1 MTRMSAL
8 LERVTATDSATMED
22 LFTEDEWAAIDA
34 GAVSAYSNRAAR
46 LPAWLRGAG
55 EGRGLDP
62 AAEVRA
68 IAYMWSL
75 ATPHEIH
82 ARAAQPWKIKHQVAL
97 RVGEIVDDLAK
108 TAPEDPWLA
117 MDEDGV
123 VTHASDQQRVS
134 SDEGGN
140 LMPKRF
146 PARYWST
153 RSPLE
158 NRLGIAILDAIGTL
172 PPSDLWQFAV
182 KGRDRH
188 GVVWATAEDLDRLHT
203 RRPTR
208 AEYWGE
214 MFDGNGRRS
223 LRKDLRE
230 DTELHENTVAAIAED
245 VVPAVAERFA
255 DEARPADYADV
266 ARERLRITSEEVQ
279 RVLLEKFDVL
289 YEE

>member
-22 LFTEDEWAAIDA
+22 LFTEDEWAAVDA
-34 GAVSAYSNRAAR
+34 GAVRAYTSRAAH

-55 EGRGLDP
+55 KGRGLDP

-68 IAYMWSL
+68 IAYMW
-75 ATPHEIH
+75 AVVTPHEIH
-82 ARAAQPWKIKHQVAL
+82 ARAAQPWKIRHQVAL
-97 RVGEIVDDLAK
+97 RVGEIVDDLASH
-108 TAPEDPWLA
+108 APEDPWLA

-123 VTHASDQQRVS
+123 VTHAADQQRVS
-134 SDEGGN
+134 SDDGGE

-146 PARYWST
+146 PPRYWST

-158 NRLGIAILDAIGTL
+158 TDHGLAIFDALGTL

-188 GVVWATAEDLDRLHT
+188 GAVWATAEDLAKLHT
-203 RRPTR
+203 RRPSR
-208 AEYWGE
+208 AEYWCE
-214 MFDGNGRRS
+214 MFNGDERRS
-223 LRKDLRE
+223 LRKDLRK
-230 DTELHENTVAAIAED
+230 DTQLHENTVAAIAED

-289 YEE
+289 YED

>member
-1 MTRMSAL
+1 
-8 LERVTATDSATMED
+8 
-22 LFTEDEWAAIDA
+22 
-34 GAVSAYSNRAAR
+34 
-46 LPAWLRGAG
+46 
-55 EGRGLDP
+55 GLDP

-82 ARAAQPWKIKHQVAL
+82 ARATQPWKIKHQVAL
-97 RVGEIVDDLAK
+97 RVGEIVDDLARN
-108 TAPEDPWLA
+108 APEDPWLA

-123 VTHASDQQRVS
+123 VTHAADQQRVS
-134 SDEGGN
+134 SDEGGK

-188 GVVWATAEDLDRLHT
+188 GAVWATAGDLDRLHT
-203 RRPTR
+203 RRPSR
-208 AEYWGE
+208 AEYWRGVL
-214 MFDGNGRRS
+214 DGNSHRTARA
-223 LRKDLRE
+223 DLAL
-230 DTELHENTVAAIAED
+230 DTELHANTIEAIVED
-245 VVPAVAERFA
+245 VAPAVSERFSTGP
-255 DEARPADYADV
+255 RPVDSEDV
-266 ARERLRITSEEVQ
+266 DRKRLALVSEEVQ
-279 RVLLEKFDVL
+279 RVLLEKFDV
-289 YEE
+289 

>member
-8 LERVTATDSATMED
+8 LARFTAPDSATMED

-34 GAVSAYSNRAAR
+34 GAVSAYSNRAAH

-97 RVGEIVDDLAK
+97 RVGEIVDDLARR
-108 TAPEDPWLA
+108 APEDPWLA

-123 VTHASDQQRVS
+123 VTHAADQQRVS
-134 SDEGGN
+134 SDEGGK

-146 PARYWST
+146 PPRYWSI

-208 AEYWGE
+208 AEYWRGVL
-214 MFDGNGRRS
+214 DGNSHRTARA
-223 LRKDLRE
+223 DLAL
-230 DTELHENTVAAIAED
+230 DTELHANTIEAIVED
-245 VVPAVAERFA
+245 VAPAVSERFSTGP
-255 DEARPADYADV
+255 RPVDSEDV
-266 ARERLRITSEEVQ
+266 DRKRLALVSEEVQ

>member
-8 LERVTATDSATMED
+8 LARVTAPDSATMED

-123 VTHASDQQRVS
+123 VTHAADQQRVS
-134 SDEGGN
+134 SDEGGK

-188 GVVWATAEDLDRLHT
+188 GVVWATSADLDKLHT
-203 RRPTR
+203 RRPTH

-223 LRKDLRE
+223 LRKDLRK

-266 ARERLRITSEEVQ
+266 ARERLRITSEEVR